1 MNRSWLGPLDQ
12 IGYLVSN
19 IEESAGRWQ
28 RHFGLGPWTVFRNVS
43 MQGRYRGEPVT
54 VTMDVGLAY
63 QGSVQIELIQ
73 VTNSS
78 PSPYRDA
85 EGRALK
91 GMHHIAWVV
100 EDLEQAVVRLQAGGL
115 QVIFEA
121 ANAASKVAYLE
132 DPAEPGALYEVIYGA
147 GMREMIQ
154 QGIAAARDW
163 DGSNPVQEID
173 LAQ

>member
-1 MNRSWLGPLDQ
+1 MSRAWLGPLDQ
-12 IGYLVSN
+12 IGYLVDN
-19 IEESAGRWQ
+19 LEAGVQRWQ

-73 VTNSS
+73 VTNAS

-85 EGRALK
+85 QGRALS
-91 GMHHIAWVV
+91 GMHHMAWVV
-100 EDLEQAVVRLQAGGL
+100 EDLEQTVARLQAGGL
-115 QVIFEA
+115 QVVFEA
-121 ANAASKVAYLE
+121 SNAASKVAYLE
-132 DPAEPGALYEVIYGA
+132 DPAEPGVLYEVIHGA
-147 GMREMIQ
+147 AMREMIR
-154 QGIAAARDW
+154 QGIAASRDW